1 MSAPPKRRRFTLTQ
15 RVVWAVTATVALFV
29 GLQSLLAYFALHT
42 QEDELTDD
50 MLRRE
55 VQQLITLT
63 LRPGLMPVG
72 ALHAS
77 SGLTAYL
84 TRGSEGAAALPA
96 ELKSLAPGLYQ
107 LTPDNRIWHVAVVDT
122 EDGRLCIVLD
132 ATDSEARVFHFGYT
146 LLALWAICV
155 AAAALIARGVASIAV
170 GPMVDATRSIGRWA
184 PDRAAGQ
191 HPPLDEAGV
200 LMETFNRFRDRVDET
215 VAREREFAANL
226 DHEIRTP
233 LTTIRTDAEL
243 IALESTLAPTAQQ
256 RIDRIIASVDDIV
269 ATTESTLSSSA
280 GRAEKTAPIALRECL
295 RTVCD
300 ALADRAAQRDLRI
313 DIAVADGP
321 SLVADRQALL
331 TVCRNLVRN
340 AIEHAAPATLR
351 IEGDARGLS
360 FSDDGPGI
368 AAAALAHVFERF
380 HQGRRADVDDGAN
393 DGDTQAATRRG
404 LGLAIAQRMCDLQ
417 GWRLSVR
424 SPLANDRGTT
434 FVLDFETPE

>member
-1 MSAPPKRRRFTLTQ
+1 MTAAPRRRRFTLTQ

-29 GLQSLLAYFALHT
+29 GLQSLLAYFAMHT

-63 LRPGLMPVG
+63 LKPGLMPVG
-72 ALHAS
+72 SLDAS
-77 SGLTAYL
+77 PGLTAYL
-84 TRGSEGAAALPA
+84 TRGEEGMASEPA
-96 ELKSLAPGLYQ
+96 EVKSLAPGLYQ
-107 LTPDNRIWHVAVVDT
+107 LSPPGRVWHVAVVDT

-132 ATDSEARVFHFGYT
+132 ATASEARVFHFGYT
-146 LLALWAICV
+146 LLALWVICV
-155 AAAALIARGVASIAV
+155 VAAALIARAVASIAV
-170 GPMVDATRSIGRWA
+170 GPIVDATRSIAQWA
-184 PDRAAGQ
+184 PDPPAGRAA
-191 HPPLDEAGV
+191 PLDEAAV

-243 IALESTLAPTAQQ
+243 IALETAPTPAAQQ

-280 GRAEKTAPIALRECL
+280 GRSEAVAPIALRECL
-295 RTVCD
+295 LTVCG
-300 ALADRAAQRDLRI
+300 ALADRAAERQLRLEL
-313 DIAVADGP
+313 AVDDTPTLLG
-321 SLVADRQALL
+321 DRQALL
-331 TVCRNLVRN
+331 TVCRNIVRN

-351 IEGDARGLS
+351 IAGDDRGLS

-368 AAAALAHVFERF
+368 AAAALPHVFERF
-380 HQGRRADVDDGAN
+380 HQGHRAD
-393 DGDTQAATRRG
+393 DGDARDAPRRG
-404 LGLAIAQRMCDLQ
+404 LGLAIARRMCDLQ

-424 SPLANDRGTT
+424 SPLANGRGAL
-434 FVLDFETPE
+434 FQLEFIAPE